1 MAIPEYLYSPLKE
14 KLADVKVEHDGKSD
28 TSLLELITGSEGWYE
43 KSEHAKK
50 IQDNNKDLTD
60 QRDKWEK
67 EKKEKDD
74 KIKTLETDVEK
85 AKEDQLSA
93 ADKKEFLKIK
103 EKGMTDEMTARFNK
117 FENDNKELTGKL
129 DKLTTDL
136 ETEKKATNEATL
148 SSAQKEL
155 ENKTITAMG
164 KLDRPIEGKKIEAA
178 LAIMRQDGWIGITK
192 DDNNGGY
199 KDKVRIFKDGKEL
212 ESNIDKM
219 VESFAKDNEF
229 LVSGTKSG
237 GTGSEHKGSGA
248 SGGTEDK
255 LTSAQLMKSETGGY
269 DENKK

>member
-148 SSAQKEL
+148 SSAKKEL
-155 ENKTITAMG
+155 DNKAITTLA
-164 KLDRPIEGKKIEAA
+164 KYKIEGTKAEAA
-178 LAIMRQDGWIGITK
+178 LAIMHQKSMLGVVK
-192 DDNNGGY
+192 EDNNGGY
-199 KDKVRIFKDGKEL
+199 KDKIRIFKDGKEL